1 MTDFFVA
8 IAVLAGLLAF
18 GFIFGGGIE
27 RGAIGLA
34 VIFALAMAGGT
45 SSSDQVP

>member
-1 MTDFFVA
+1 MILFVA
-8 IAVLAGLLAF
+8 LAILACLALF
-18 GFIFGGGIE
+18 GMIFGDDID
-27 RGAIGLA
+27 RYAIGLA

>member
-1 MTDFFVA
+1 MADLFVPVA
-8 IAVLAGLLAF
+8 ILACTALF
-18 GFIFGGGIE
+18 SMIFGDDIE
-27 RGAIGLA
+27 RYAIGLA

>member
-8 IAVLAGLLAF
+8 IVILVCIALF
-18 GFIFGGGIE
+18 SMIFGDDIDRYAIE
-27 RGAIGLA
+27 LA
-34 VIFALAMAGGT
+34 VIFALAMTGGT